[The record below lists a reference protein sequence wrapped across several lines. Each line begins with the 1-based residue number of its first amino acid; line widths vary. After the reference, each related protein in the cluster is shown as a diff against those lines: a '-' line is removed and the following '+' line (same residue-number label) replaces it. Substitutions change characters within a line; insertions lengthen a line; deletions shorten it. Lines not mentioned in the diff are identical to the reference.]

1 MFGNDKLKK
10 FVTNL
15 CFVLELIAAVFV
27 FTGIVITLIGLIPSI
42 EEYWFAR
49 SEAVAFSD
57 FLENVLAVVIGI
69 EFLKML
75 CRPNS
80 DNILETIIFVV
91 ARHMIINTSTT
102 PLDDLISTIAIIL
115 LCIMRRYLKIA
126 KEKDKRKDFDEKNAV
141 ESIKEIVK
149 E

>member
-15 CFVLELIAAVFV
+15 CFVLELIAAIFV
-27 FTGIVITLIGLIPSI
+27 FTGIIITLIGLVPTI
-42 EEYWFAR
+42 EQYWFAR
-49 SEAVAFSD
+49 TEAVAFSD

-91 ARHMIINTSTT
+91 ARHMIINTATT

-126 KEKDKRKDFDEKNAV
+126 KEKDKRHKFDDKNAV